1 MSTTPRPRRTQLTAV
16 TVTIALALTVAVL
29 LALTGCSSGDSDT
42 SRSSDSAGGKKT
54 AEPGRDSA
62 PDGDSDLAPAGE
74 PLATIQG
81 DEDMIARIMKV
92 KREDGF
98 FIVTAIL
105 ENAGNEDFLT
115 VGWKDESGRKPYT
128 LAGSNFVDTKDKT
141 RHWPLYEAD
150 TKSCECTSGDAINE
164 IKAGEKVE
172 VYVSFADVLTD
183 AKKVRLSLATF
194 PPTDIPVPA
203 EGA

>member
-1 MSTTPRPRRTQLTAV
+1 MSTTPRPRRTQLTAA
-16 TVTIALALTVAVL
+16 TVTIALAVL
-29 LALTGCSSGDSDT
+29 LALTGCSSDDSDN
-42 SRSSDSAGGKKT
+42 SGSGDSAGGKKT
-54 AEPGRDSA
+54 ADRQSRDTAS
-62 PDGDSDLAPAGE
+62 DGDSDLAPAGE

-105 ENAGNEDFLT
+105 ENTGDDDFLT
-115 VGWKDESGRKPYT
+115 VGWKDEPGRKPYT
-128 LAGSNFVDTKDKT
+128 LAGSKFVDTKNKT
-141 RHWPLYEAD
+141 RHWPIYEAD
-150 TKSCECTSGDAINE
+150 TESCECTSGDAINKIE
-164 IKAGEKVE
+164 AGEKVE
-172 VYVSFADVLTD
+172 AYVSFPDVLTD
-183 AKKVRLSLATF
+183 VKTVRLSLATF

>member
-1 MSTTPRPRRTQLTAV
+1 MSTTPRPGRTQLTAA

-42 SRSSDSAGGKKT
+42 GGSGDSAGGKKT
-54 AEPGRDSA
+54 ADPSRDTA
-62 PDGDSDLAPAGE
+62 PDGNSDLAPAGE

-81 DEDMIARIMKV
+81 DEDMIARIMTV

-98 FIVTAIL
+98 FTVTAIL
-105 ENAGNEDFLT
+105 ENDGPEDFLT
-115 VGWKDESGRKPYT
+115 VGWKDEPGLKPYT
-128 LAGSNFVDTKDKT
+128 LAGSNFVDTKNKT
-141 RHWPLYEAD
+141 RHWPIYEAD
-150 TKSCECTSGDAINE
+150 TKSCECTNGAPMNKIE
-164 IKAGEKVE
+164 AGKKVE
-172 VYVSFADVLTD
+172 VYVSFPDVLTD
-183 AKKVRLSLATF
+183 VKTVRLSLATF